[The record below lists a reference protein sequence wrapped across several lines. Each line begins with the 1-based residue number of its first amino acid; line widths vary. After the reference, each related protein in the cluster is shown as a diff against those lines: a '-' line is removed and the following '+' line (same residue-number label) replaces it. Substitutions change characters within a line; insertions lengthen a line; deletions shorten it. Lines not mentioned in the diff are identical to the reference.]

1 MQAENQ
7 ISILQA
13 MESWVGPGNKATNKE
28 YSIFV
33 YFFFV
38 NTQNLKPLSRNW
50 ANLNV
55 GDAGSDA
62 NSY

>member
-13 MESWVGPGNKATNKE
+13 MESWVGPGNEVTNKE
-28 YSIFV
+28 YSIFD
-33 YFFFV
+33 FFFV

-55 GDAGSDA
+55 SDAGSDA